1 MSVVFGTQVTYII
14 FFDFSGEKRDVE
26 HIRSLGY
33 ILFSILDMD
42 RKYSASFLLIFSCLL
57 ILERISSFRAFVM
70 EEEVTSTLNSFLLII
85 PRLRVDNT
93 TSL

>member
-33 ILFSILDMD
+33 IAGASIFIDDFNTVILLFYTYCFLYWIWIGSIL
-42 RKYSASFLLIFSCLL
+42 LLSC
-57 ILERISSFRAFVM
+57 
-70 EEEVTSTLNSFLLII
+70 
-85 PRLRVDNT
+85 
-93 TSL
+93 

>member
-33 ILFSILDMD
+33 IAGASIFIDAVSYTHL
-42 RKYSASFLLIFSCLL
+42 
-57 ILERISSFRAFVM
+57 
-70 EEEVTSTLNSFLLII
+70 TLPTI
-85 PRLRVDNT
+85 LRV
-93 TSL
+93 